1 MAEQIDNG
9 IIEHLKAL
17 RSDVQTLR
25 TEMHLEFKD
34 VKLRLSSVETAI
46 VSMKHELADTRGD
59 YGRRQVSIDSLVERI
74 QRIEKRLELS

>member
-1 MAEQIDNG
+1 MAEPIDNI

-25 TEMHLEFKD
+25 NEMHVEFKD
-34 VKLRLSSVETAI
+34 MKLRLSSVETAI
-46 VSMKHELADTRGD
+46 VSMKHESADTRGD
-59 YGRRQVSIDSLVERI
+59 YVRQQVNIDSIIDRI

>member
-1 MAEQIDNG
+1 MTENVENIV
-9 IIEHLKAL
+9 IEHLKAL

-25 TEMHLEFKD
+25 SEMHVEFKD
-34 VKLRLSSVETAI
+34 VKLRMSSVETAI

-59 YGRRQVSIDSLVERI
+59 YVRQQVNIDALIERI